1 MIISHKKVFVDLYS
15 RNVTCGGMNLCHVL
29 DAKNTAMN
37 AQSTM
42 PLPGSTNVGK
52 DAAAHM
58 KDLIDSNYYPSKE
71 IERVG
76 KGKGTT
82 TPTTPVFSTY

>member
-1 MIISHKKVFVDLYS
+1 
-15 RNVTCGGMNLCHVL
+15 
-29 DAKNTAMN
+29 MN

-52 DAAAHM
+52 YAATHEEELT
-58 KDLIDSNYYPSKE
+58 DLNYFSSKE

-76 KGKGTT
+76 TGKGTT